1 MKKANTGTESECI
14 GKTKN
19 ETHIPLL
26 EAEFAGLASSVVG
39 KLSMKSSCSIPGRIW
54 PDKYSL
60 QSSSKQTI
68 KPKWSI

>member
-1 MKKANTGTESECI
+1 MKKANTETESECI

-39 KLSMKSSCSIPGRIW
+39 KLSMKSSCSIPGRI
-54 PDKYSL
+54 
-60 QSSSKQTI
+60 
-68 KPKWSI
+68 